1 MVQKGAKL
9 AAVSSTDINSELA
22 GKGAGGRRLVA
33 VVHADMAGYS
43 RLIGMDDA
51 GTIRRLRMLRRALID
66 PAIREHGGRVVQTG
80 GDSLLIAFDSIDG
93 AVRCSVKVQ
102 QQVPV
107 YDGDQPPDRRIR
119 FRIGI
124 NIADVIPDGT
134 DLHGDGVNVAA
145 RLQAECPAGGICV
158 SRAVRDHVHDRLG
171 LVFEELGF
179 LDLKNIS
186 RRTEAFL
193 LRPAHAGDAPKS
205 LEQSIGHGP
214 SDALPLPE
222 KPSLAVLA
230 FTNMSGNPDQEY
242 FSDGIADDII
252 TELSRSRS
260 LFVIARNSSFT
271 YKGRAVDV
279 KQVSREL
286 GVRYI
291 VEGGVRRSGN
301 RIRVTAQLIDA
312 ETNGHIWAERFDRD
326 VMDIFSVQD
335 EITAAIAAA
344 IQPAVEDAELR
355 RVLRKTPE
363 NLGAW
368 GAYQRGLWHLARH
381 THTDNEQAIELFQR
395 AITLDVAMTSAYPPL
410 VIAYIDSGQVYGLR
424 SLAEVVRLADIWARK
439 ALDIDS
445 NDAEIQMAMALVAQV
460 TGRGAEAY
468 ERARLALTLN
478 PESYLANAIQGAL
491 LIFDG
496 QPVEGRSYLLKAL
509 RLNPRDPRG
518 AARWNQ
524 VVISYYYERDY
535 GGAVEASRRLL
546 ARYPGFP
553 LTYRW
558 LAASLGQLGRL
569 EEARQALEQAMT
581 ITPKAFDLFVRSR
594 VPWHRQE
601 NYEHMLEGLRK
612 AGWSG

>member
-1 MVQKGAKL
+1 
-9 AAVSSTDINSELA
+9 VSSTGINSDLA

-43 RLIGMDDA
+43 RLIGQDDA
-51 GTIRRLRMLRRALID
+51 GTIRRLRTLRRALLD

-93 AVRCSVKVQ
+93 AVRCSVRVQ

-107 YDGDQPPDRRIR
+107 YDGDQPADRRIR

-145 RLQAECPAGGICV
+145 RLQAECPPGGICV

-171 LVFEELGF
+171 LAFEELGF
-179 LDLKNIS
+179 LALKNIS
-186 RRTEAFL
+186 RPIEAFL
-193 LRPAHAGDAPKS
+193 LRPANAEIAPRS

-222 KPSLAVLA
+222 KQSLAVLA

-242 FSDGIADDII
+242 FSDGMADDII

-260 LFVIARNSSFT
+260 LFVIARNSSFI

-286 GVRYI
+286 GVRYL
-291 VEGGVRRSGN
+291 VEGGVRRSAN

-344 IQPAVEDAELR
+344 IHPAVEDAELR

-368 GAYQRGLWHLARH
+368 GAYQRGLWHMSRH
-381 THTDNEQAIELFQR
+381 THADNEQAIELLQR
-395 AITLDVAMTSAYPPL
+395 AITLDIAMTSAYPPL

-424 SLAEVVRLADIWARK
+424 PLDEVSRLADIWARK

-460 TGRGAEAY
+460 TGRGEEAY

-491 LIFDG
+491 LLFDG
-496 QPVEGRSYLLKAL
+496 QPAEGRSFLLKAL

-546 ARYPGFP
+546 GRYPDFP

-569 EEARQALEQAMT
+569 DEARQALAQAMT

-601 NYEHMLEGLRK
+601 DYDHMLEGLRK
-612 AGWSG
+612 AGWND